1 MPGMDREV
9 DLVERWQSLL
19 TSYNE
24 VACHLERALH
34 DTHGLTLSEYETL
47 DRLTTQECDKRR
59 MQDLADTM
67 YLSQSALSRTVS
79 RLVKGGLAERTHC
92 EADRRGVF
100 VEITAAGRERWTE
113 ARKTHLAVLA
123 EHLSPVTA

>member
-1 MPGMDREV
+1 MELEN
-9 DLVERWQSLL
+9 DLVERWRSLL

-24 VACHLERALH
+24 VAGHLERALSESH
-34 DTHGLTLSEYETL
+34 DLTLSEYETL
-47 DRLTTQECDKRR
+47 DRLTTHECDKRR

-79 RLVKGGLAERTHC
+79 RLVKNGLVERTHC

-100 VEITAAGRERWTE
+100 VELTAAGRQRWAQ
-113 ARKTHLAVLA
+113 ARRTHLAVLA
-123 EHLSPVTA
+123 EHLRPAVA